1 MISELKESELMDVLE
16 QATAKLLAGQDF
28 VQPDAE
34 WIALVTGILELPIA
48 FFAAVKMALVQGR
61 WRNVKNP
68 KAYLRKVAKREAQT
82 TNAARD
88 PKSTL
93 KIPQNVVDEDGQPL
107 SYEGYID
114 HQSYDYGPVKQG
126 GVWQARNETEEP
138 IYADDEGRK
147 IPEVNGRPVPLD
159 LVLLEDDGPDATLV
173 INWPKVGERAGLDAA
188 EVRILELRRAGL
200 TREVILNKLAR
211 DDEERRKYQT
221 AWRQLDRHMDRV
233 QAVLLGSLKKI

>member
-1 MISELKESELMDVLE
+1 MISELERSELMDVLE
-16 QATAKLLAGQDF
+16 QATAKLLAGQDL
-28 VQPDAE
+28 VKPDAE
-34 WIALVTGILELPIA
+34 WTALVTGILELPIA
-48 FFAAVKMALVQGR
+48 YFPAVQIALGQGR
-61 WRNVKNP
+61 WRKAKHP
-68 KAYLRKVAKREAQT
+68 KAYIQKVARREAQGI
-82 TNAARD
+82 NAARD

-93 KIPQNVVDEDGQPL
+93 KIPQNVLDEEGQAL

-147 IPEVNGRPVPLD
+147 IPEVNGRPVPDD
-159 LVLLEDDGPDATLV
+159 LLMLEDDGPDAKLV

-188 EVRILELRRAGL
+188 EVQILELRSAGL
-200 TREVILNKLAR
+200 TREVILNKLTR

-221 AWRQLDRHMDRV
+221 AWRQLDRHMDRI
-233 QAVLLGSLKKI
+233 QAVLLAR

>member
-68 KAYLRKVAKREAQT
+68 KAYIRTVARREALKM
-82 TNAARD
+82 NGVRD

-93 KIPQNVVDEDGQPL
+93 QIPQNVSDEDGQPL
-107 SYEGYID
+107 SYEGY
-114 HQSYDYGPVKQG
+114 
-126 GVWQARNETEEP
+126 
-138 IYADDEGRK
+138 
-147 IPEVNGRPVPLD
+147 
-159 LVLLEDDGPDATLV
+159 
-173 INWPKVGERAGLDAA
+173 
-188 EVRILELRRAGL
+188 
-200 TREVILNKLAR
+200 
-211 DDEERRKYQT
+211 
-221 AWRQLDRHMDRV
+221 
-233 QAVLLGSLKKI
+233 

>member
-68 KAYLRKVAKREAQT
+68 KAYIRKVARREALKM
-82 TNAARD
+82 NAVRD

-93 KIPQNVVDEDGQPL
+93 QIPQNVSDEDGQPL
-107 SYEGYID
+107 SYEGYLD
-114 HQSYDYGPVKQG
+114 YRSYDDGPVKQG
-126 GVWQARNETEEP
+126 GVWQARNASEEP
-138 IYADDEGRK
+138 IFVDEEGRE
-147 IPEVNGRPVPLD
+147 IPMVNGRPVPED
-159 LVLLEDDGPDATLV
+159 LRKPEDDGPDAKLV
-173 INWPKVGERAGLDAA
+173 VNFSKVAEAVGLDKDAA
-188 EVRILELRRAGL
+188 QVLEYRTAGV
-200 TREVILNKLAR
+200 TREVLLNQVAK
-211 DDEERRKYQT
+211 DDEERRKWQA
-221 AWRQLDRHMDRV
+221 AWQRV
-233 QAVLLGSLKKI
+233 HEHRDKIRALFDGPKKN